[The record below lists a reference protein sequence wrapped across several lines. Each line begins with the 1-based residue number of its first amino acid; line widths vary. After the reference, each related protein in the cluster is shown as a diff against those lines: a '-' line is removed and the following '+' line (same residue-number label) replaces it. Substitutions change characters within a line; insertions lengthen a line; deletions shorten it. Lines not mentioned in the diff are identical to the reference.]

1 METCTYSIQDVVR
14 SYDESASRL
23 ILLDYD
29 GTLVPFASLPQLA
42 VPDPEVLLL
51 LKRLCVTNTV
61 YVISGR
67 DRVTLEEWLGALPIG
82 LVAEHGAAMKAPGET
97 WRMLSDL
104 NTDWKSEAVSRL
116 QDAVHR
122 CPGSLIEEKEFSV
135 SWHYR
140 NASEN
145 TVATLIP
152 ELTATL
158 EQPFSQSGLEL
169 LYGNKVIE
177 IRCVGADKGHAAR
190 SVSAAGCYDFILSAG
205 DDLTDEGMFIAL
217 KEVPYAYTFRIGA
230 VPQTEA
236 KFSFGTRYELLE
248 LLRSLIGSER

>member
-1 METCTYSIQDVVR
+1 MDTCVYSIQDVVR
-14 SYDESASRL
+14 SYGEATSRL

-67 DRVTLEEWLGALPIG
+67 DRGTLEEWLGALSIG
-82 LVAEHGAAMKAPGET
+82 LVAEHGAAMRAPGAP
-97 WRMLSDL
+97 WRMLSEL
-104 NTDWKSEAVSRL
+104 NTGWKSEAVSLL
-116 QDAVHR
+116 QEAVHQ

-140 NASEN
+140 NTAEDKAS
-145 TVATLIP
+145 AFIP
-152 ELTATL
+152 ELTDKL
-158 EQPFSQSGLEL
+158 EQLLTESGLEL

-177 IRCVGADKGHAAR
+177 VRCVGADKRHAAR
-190 SVSAAGCYDFILSAG
+190 SLSEAGDYDFILSAG
-205 DDLTDEGMFIAL
+205 DDLTDEGMFVAL